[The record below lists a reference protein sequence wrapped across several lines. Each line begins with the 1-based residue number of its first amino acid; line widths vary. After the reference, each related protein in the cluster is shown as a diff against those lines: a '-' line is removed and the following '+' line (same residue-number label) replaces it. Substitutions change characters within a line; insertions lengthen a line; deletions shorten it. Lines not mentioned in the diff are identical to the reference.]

1 MLKSRPFVFILYAT
15 FVLVATACSAAA
27 VEPAPA
33 TATPTLPAAAATLS
47 PQPTPTDIE
56 ATASP
61 IPTETITPT
70 PQPTSEMDTAYLYA
84 SGFLPNWRFFFTVQA
99 AEPLQNSYYGIVAG
113 SKRYTC
119 EIIAQTPDRLFC
131 SGPQAGIDKWVDY
144 AVYEEESDQVVQ
156 EGRFFIPIEWDD

>member
-1 MLKSRPFVFILYAT
+1 MA
-15 FVLVATACSAAA
+15 FVLAATACSAAP

-33 TATPTLPAAAATLS
+33 TAAPTLTAAPTTPT
-47 PQPTPTDIE
+47 PQPAPTEIE

-61 IPTETITPT
+61 IPTNTITPT
-70 PQPTSEMDTAYLYA
+70 PQPTSEMATARLYA

-99 AEPLQNSYYGIVAG
+99 DEPLKSTYYGIVAG

-131 SGPQAGIDKWVDY
+131 SGQQAAIDKWVQY
-144 AVYEEESDQVVQ
+144 AVYEEESDQVVHA
-156 EGRFFIPIEWDD
+156 GRFFIPIELDD